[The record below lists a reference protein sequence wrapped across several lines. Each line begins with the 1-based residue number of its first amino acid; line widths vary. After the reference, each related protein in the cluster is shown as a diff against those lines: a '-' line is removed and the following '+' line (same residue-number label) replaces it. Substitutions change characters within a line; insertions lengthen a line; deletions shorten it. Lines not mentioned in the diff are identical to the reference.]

1 MRHDQSDR
9 IGILFGKCTCQLIWL
24 IVHFFHCCIYLF
36 PRPFTD
42 ISPVVYNTGY
52 CCCRYTPALW
62 AISFKV
68 AIFCLYTPFQIRNI
82 PLPLVL

>member
-1 MRHDQSDR
+1 MRHDQPDR
-9 IGILFGKCTCQLIWL
+9 IGILFENARASSFWL

-36 PRPFTD
+36 PRPSLIYPLLFITRD
-42 ISPVVYNTGY
+42 TVVA
-52 CCCRYTPALW
+52 RYTLP
-62 AISFKV
+62 SGRYPFKV